1 MGFLGV
7 YTALYHYQPQGEN
20 ELEIQEGEL
29 LYLLEKGE
37 DGWWKAKKKA
47 ANDEDDEPTGLIP
60 ANYVEKVGLGTIF
73 RTTLAYP
80 SSVYPF
86 LVYVIS
92 DRCST

>member
-7 YTALYHYQPQGEN
+7 YTALYDYQPQGEN

-47 ANDEDDEPTGLIP
+47 ADDEDDEPTGLIP
-60 ANYVEKVGLGTIF
+60 ANYVEKVGLTKVF
-73 RTTLAYP
+73 RADPP
-80 SSVYPF
+80 SLSPTYPF
-86 LVYVIS
+86 FHVCRY
-92 DRCST
+92 